1 MGDVAADT
9 SREPLSRRRAMQGLL
24 ALLTPLA
31 GVIVAL
37 VLAGL
42 FAPWGLFL
50 PLALAVF
57 NVLRLVKGISL
68 NGPAAG
74 RMTLVALNAALV
86 ALSIIGLVTA

>member
-1 MGDVAADT
+1 MGEVAAT
-9 SREPLSRRRAMQGLL
+9 SREPSTRRWGAQALL

-31 GVIVAL
+31 AIIVAL

-42 FAPWGLFL
+42 FAPWGLFV

-57 NVLRLVKGISL
+57 NVLRLVKGISI

-74 RMTLVALNAALV
+74 RITLVVMNAALA
-86 ALSIIGLVTA
+86 ALSVIGLVNA